1 VRNSVVARRVV
12 ELLENTPAFD
22 RLPVDVRRGLLGETH
37 LRYYEPDE
45 VILEQGRTE
54 HEYLYIIESGFV
66 RLTDAHTGRLVEE
79 YGEGEMF
86 GNYALMKG
94 GELPFEAR
102 AVEPTVCVL
111 LGAERFRELYEEYET
126 FAAFFDRDLRGY
138 APDEE
143 DPFAAASTSGAQL
156 LFGTQLGELI
166 NREPVVCEPTATARE
181 AALAINE
188 ADANSVV
195 VLDGGRVAG
204 ILSDADLRRRV
215 VAEALSPETPVAEIM
230 SHHVILMESGAQVFK
245 ALMEMLRQR
254 ANHVVVSEAPN
265 DASGSRILG
274 VISDQDISRAQGHS
288 PGFMS
293 DRIDGARSV
302 AELSGLRGET
312 DKLLIGL
319 ERQGVRPSDLIS
331 INTELNDRLMRR
343 AISLVEEELEE
354 EYASEKVDLPWVWLS
369 LGSEGRGEM
378 GLVTDQDNALLYAD
392 PADGDE
398 AERAERWFRR
408 LAEQANEA
416 LASCGFALCKGG
428 IMARNPE
435 WRQPLSGWE
444 ETFRAWILSPEQ
456 QQLMQAST
464 FFDLRGLYGDLS
476 LVEELKS
483 SILHSLQS
491 ERSFLPFLARE
502 AFSNRPPLS
511 FFRRFVVERS
521 GEYRHTFNVKRRGL
535 RPIVDIARIISIQL
549 GYLESANTV
558 SRLQNAATSVPH
570 LSNSMED
577 ALDAYNYL
585 SELRMSHHLSAIK
598 AGEEPT
604 NQINPSRLTNTQQ
617 SILKVVFS
625 NVQETQEA
633 IARRY
638 GIDLKL

>member
-1 VRNSVVARRVV
+1 MRDSIVAGRML
-12 ELLENTPAFD
+12 ELLEKAPAFD
-22 RLPVDVRRGLLGETH
+22 RLPEDVRQGLLGKAH

-102 AVEPTVCVL
+102 AVEPTMCL
-111 LGAERFRELYEEYET
+111 LLPAGRFQELYESHET
-126 FAAFFDRDLRGY
+126 FAAFFDKDIRGY
-138 APDEE
+138 APDGE
-143 DPFAAASTSGAQL
+143 DPFDAASSSGSQL
-156 LFGTQLGELI
+156 LFGTRIGELV
-166 NREPVVCEPTATARE
+166 NREPVVCAPSSTVRE
-181 AALAINE
+181 AAHAMNE
-188 ADANSVV
+188 AEANSVV
-195 VLDGGRVAG
+195 VIDGDRVVG

-215 VAEALSPETPVAEIM
+215 VAEALSTETRIDEVM
-230 SHHVILMESGAQVFK
+230 SSKVLRLEADAQVFR
-245 ALMEMLRQR
+245 ALMQMLRHR
-254 ANHVVVSEAPN
+254 ANHVVVSESPG
-265 DASGSRILG
+265 DASSPEILG
-274 VISDQDISRAQGHS
+274 VISDQDISRAQGYS

-293 DRIDGARSV
+293 DRIDRARSV

-319 ERQGVRPSDLIS
+319 DRQGVRPADLVS

-343 AISLVEEELEE
+343 AISLVDEELTEQ
-354 EYASEKVDLPWVWLS
+354 YPGEKVDLPWAWLS

-392 PADGDE
+392 PAGEEE

-408 LAEQANEA
+408 FAERANEA
-416 LASCGFALCKGG
+416 LASCGFALCKGD

-435 WRQPLSGWE
+435 WRQPLSQWK

-483 SILHSLQS
+483 SIKESLEK
-491 ERSFLPFLARE
+491 ERSFLPFLLRE
-502 AFSNRPPLS
+502 ALSSRPPLS

-521 GEYRHTFNVKRRGL
+521 GEYRHTFNVKRRGM
-535 RPIVDIARIISIQL
+535 RPLVDIARILAIQL
-549 GYLESANTV
+549 GYLDSANTI
-558 SRLQNAATSVPH
+558 SRLQNAADNIPN
-570 LSNSMED
+570 LSKSAED
-577 ALDAYNYL
+577 ALDAYHYL
-585 SELRMSHHLSAIK
+585 AELRMSHHLSSIK
-598 AGEEPT
+598 AGEPPT

-617 SILKVVFS
+617 SMLKVVFS
-625 NVQETQEA
+625 TVQEVQDA
-633 IARRY
+633 VARRY
-638 GIDLKL
+638 GVDPKL